1 MPPQNAGMT
10 LVTTGMERRT
20 APDRLPKVDH
30 LWPKSNGCSI
40 LGRVAQL
47 SFYSAE
53 ANQPHAGD
61 LAGLLCCQGQLAE
74 FARTAARLSL
84 PLDERWRVHA
94 IRLALAERRIDATPT
109 VTEDGVHG
117 VRTAF
122 RADLLPLAEEW
133 TKEGEKFAPS
143 GLVLDGGALRLW
155 VLAAGSWLGTNYLL
169 GLDPEAPDTH
179 DTVRGALA
187 SAGLPATLHGAGL
200 RISGRRRLGRLAELV
215 GSPPSGDAQE
225 HWPAVSGVRRSA

>member
-1 MPPQNAGMT
+1 M
-10 LVTTGMERRT
+10 
-20 APDRLPKVDH
+20 
-30 LWPKSNGCSI
+30 
-40 LGRVAQL
+40 AQL

-61 LAGLLCCQGQLAE
+61 LAGLLCCQGQMAE
-74 FARTAARLSL
+74 FARTAARLTL
-84 PLDERWRVHA
+84 PLDQRWRVRA
-94 IRLALAERRIDATPT
+94 IRLELAARGIDATPT
-109 VTEDGVHG
+109 IGEDGALG

-143 GLVLDGGALRLW
+143 GLILDGGALRLW
-155 VLAAGSWLGTNYLL
+155 VLAAGDWLGSHYLL
-169 GLDPEAPDTH
+169 SLDPAAPDTY
-179 DTVRGALA
+179 DTVRGALGF
-187 SAGLPATLHGAGL
+187 AGLPATLQGAGL

-215 GSPPSGDAQE
+215 GSPPSGDAEE

>member
-1 MPPQNAGMT
+1 MGPAT
-10 LVTTGMERRT
+10 RRAHGHFG
-20 APDRLPKVDH
+20 APH
-30 LWPKSNGCSI
+30 LWPRSNGCSI

-53 ANQPHAGD
+53 ANRPHAGD

-74 FARTAARLSL
+74 FARTAARLTL
-84 PLDERWRVHA
+84 ALDARWRVRA
-94 IRLALAERRIDATPT
+94 VRLALAERGIETTPT
-109 VTEDGVHG
+109 VDEEGRHG

-122 RADLLPLAEEW
+122 RADLLPLADDW

-143 GLVLDGGALRLW
+143 GLTLDGGALRLW

-169 GLDPEAPDTH
+169 GLDPAAPDTY
-179 DTVRGALA
+179 DTVRGALGG
-187 SAGLPATLHGAGL
+187 AGLPATLHGTGL

-215 GSPPSGDAQE
+215 GRPPSGDAEE

>member
-1 MPPQNAGMT
+1 MGPAFVPG
-10 LVTTGMERRT
+10 
-20 APDRLPKVDH
+20 PWSFSDH
-30 LWPKSNGCSI
+30 CTWPRSNGCST

-61 LAGLLCCQGQLAE
+61 LAGLLCCRGQLAE
-74 FARTAARLSL
+74 FARTAARLTL
-84 PLDERWRVHA
+84 PLDERWRVRA
-94 IRLALAERRIDATPT
+94 VRLALAERGIDTTPT
-109 VTEDGVHG
+109 ISEEGGHG

-122 RADLLPLAEEW
+122 RADLLSLAGEW

-143 GLVLDGGALRLW
+143 SLTLDGGALRLW
-155 VLAAGSWLGTNYLL
+155 VLAAGGWLGTNYLL
-169 GLDPEAPDTH
+169 GLDPDAPDTH

-187 SAGLPATLHGAGL
+187 AAGLPATLHGAGL

-215 GSPPSGDAQE
+215 GKPPSGDAE
-225 HWPAVSGVRRSA
+225 AHWPAVSGVRQSA

>member
-1 MPPQNAGMT
+1 M
-10 LVTTGMERRT
+10 
-20 APDRLPKVDH
+20 
-30 LWPKSNGCSI
+30 

-53 ANQPHAGD
+53 ANRPHAGD
-61 LAGLLCCQGQLAE
+61 LAGLLCCRGQLAE
-74 FARTAARLSL
+74 FARTAARMTL
-84 PLDERWRVHA
+84 PLDEPWRARAVV
-94 IRLALAERRIDATPT
+94 RALAERGIDATHT

-133 TKEGEKFAPS
+133 TKEGEKFAPT
-143 GLVLDGGALRLW
+143 GLTLDGGALRLW
-155 VLAAGSWLGTNYLL
+155 VLAAGGWLGGSYLL
-169 GLDPEAPDTH
+169 GLDPDAPDTY

-187 SAGLPATLHGAGL
+187 CAGLPATLQGSGL

-215 GSPPSGDAQE
+215 GRPPSAAAEE

>member
-1 MPPQNAGMT
+1 M
-10 LVTTGMERRT
+10 
-20 APDRLPKVDH
+20 
-30 LWPKSNGCSI
+30 
-40 LGRVAQL
+40 AQL

-53 ANQPHAGD
+53 ANQPDAGD

-74 FARTAARLSL
+74 FARTAARLTL
-84 PLDERWRVHA
+84 PLEQRWRVRA
-94 IRLALAERRIDATPT
+94 IRLELAARGIDATPT
-109 VTEDGVHG
+109 IGEDGALG

-155 VLAAGSWLGTNYLL
+155 VLAAGDWLGSHYLL
-169 GLDPEAPDTH
+169 SLDPTAPDTY
-179 DTVRGALA
+179 DTVRGALGF
-187 SAGLPATLHGAGL
+187 AGLPATLQGAGL

-215 GSPPSGDAQE
+215 GSPPSGDAEE

>member
-1 MPPQNAGMT
+1 VPIFP
-10 LVTTGMERRT
+10 R
-20 APDRLPKVDH
+20 
-30 LWPKSNGCSI
+30 SNGCSI

-61 LAGLLCCQGQLAE
+61 LAGLLCCQGQMAE
-74 FARTAARLSL
+74 FARTAARLTL
-84 PLDERWRVHA
+84 PLAHRWRVRA
-94 IRLALAERRIDATPT
+94 MRLELAGRGVDATPT
-109 VTEDGVHG
+109 VAEDGTHG

-143 GLVLDGGALRLW
+143 GLTLDGGALRLW
-155 VLAAGSWLGTNYLL
+155 VLAAGEWLGSNYLL
-169 GLDPEAPDTH
+169 GLDPAAPDTY
-179 DTVRGALA
+179 DTVRGALGF
-187 SAGLPATLHGAGL
+187 AGLPATLQGAGL

-215 GSPPSGDAQE
+215 GSPPSGDAEE

>member
-1 MPPQNAGMT
+1 M
-10 LVTTGMERRT
+10 
-20 APDRLPKVDH
+20 
-30 LWPKSNGCSI
+30 
-40 LGRVAQL
+40 AQL

-53 ANQPHAGD
+53 ANQPDAGD

-74 FARTAARLSL
+74 FARTAARLTL
-84 PLDERWRVHA
+84 PLEQRWRVRA
-94 IRLALAERRIDATPT
+94 IRLELAARGIDATPT
-109 VTEDGVHG
+109 IGEDGALG

-155 VLAAGSWLGTNYLL
+155 VLAAGDWLGSHYLL
-169 GLDPEAPDTH
+169 SLDPTAPDTY
-179 DTVRGALA
+179 DTVRGALGF
-187 SAGLPATLHGAGL
+187 AGLPATLQGAGL

-215 GSPPSGDAQE
+215 GSPPSGDAEE
-225 HWPAVSGVRRSA
+225 HWPAVSGVRASA

>member
-1 MPPQNAGMT
+1 M
-10 LVTTGMERRT
+10 
-20 APDRLPKVDH
+20 
-30 LWPKSNGCSI
+30 

-53 ANQPHAGD
+53 ANRPHAGD

-74 FARTAARLSL
+74 FARTAARLTL
-84 PLDERWRVHA
+84 PLDERWRVRQ
-94 IRLALAERRIDATPT
+94 IRLALAERGVEAIHT
-109 VTEDGVHG
+109 VTEEGTHG

-143 GLVLDGGALRLW
+143 GLTLDGGALRLW
-155 VLAAGSWLGTNYLL
+155 VLPAGSWLGSSYFL
-169 GLDPEAPDTH
+169 GLDPEAPRTY
-179 DTVRGALA
+179 DTVRCALGN
-187 SAGLPATLHGAGL
+187 AGLPATLQGAGL

-215 GSPPSGDAQE
+215 GEAPSGDAE
-225 HWPAVSGVRRSA
+225 AHWPAVSGVRQSASA

>member
-1 MPPQNAGMT
+1 MVISGPAI
-10 LVTTGMERRT
+10 
-20 APDRLPKVDH
+20 
-30 LWPKSNGCSI
+30 WPRSNGCSI

-74 FARTAARLSL
+74 FGRTAARLTL
-84 PLDERWRVHA
+84 PVDGRWRARAVV
-94 IRLALAERRIDATPT
+94 RALAERRVEATHT
-109 VTEDGVHG
+109 ITEEGTHG

-133 TKEGEKFAPS
+133 TKEGEKFAPT
-143 GLVLDGGALRLW
+143 GLTLDGGALRLW
-155 VLAAGSWLGTNYLL
+155 VLAAGSWLNGSYLL
-169 GLDPEAPDTH
+169 GLDPEAPDTY

-187 SAGLPATLHGAGL
+187 TAGLPATLQGAGL

-215 GSPPSGDAQE
+215 GRPPSGEAEE
-225 HWPAVSGVRRSA
+225 HWPVVSGVRRSA